1 MTRPYAEVGGDD
13 VLVGSVVADRYHVAG
28 ILGQGTTGTVFG
40 VEHIHFGRRA
50 AMKVLRPRSTPADV
64 VHRVFNGDARAAWSV
79 NHACIG
85 EVFDVGTL
93 PDGAPFFVTE
103 YLEGE
108 TLGKR
113 MARDRLSL
121 AASVDVMMQILSAI
135 AAIHERALLVRDL
148 RPQNVFLVHRR
159 GCRPVAKLLDL
170 GLGRLTP
177 LEAVAE
183 QWDADPKAAALTY
196 PHPFYLSPER
206 TRSEH
211 GIDFASDL
219 FVAGVIFYEMLTG
232 KRPFA
237 ASSYNGLLLQIAQA
251 NPVPISDLR
260 DHALPEL
267 DDFVDRALA
276 GNPRSRF
283 SSAKEMQD
291 ELRRIFEGK
300 KKGASA
306 STAPMTTSSQTIQAT
321 STPNQAD
328 SPRNAPAPPSGTGP
342 TNLPM
347 MGGML
352 PSMAP
357 AAHAMPMAQSG
368 GYPLAQ
374 SGGYP
379 LAQSGGHPMAQS
391 GGLPPIPGTNTGSQP
406 GYVPPPAPPPRMS
419 PMASTLGPTS
429 SSRMSASAVSS
440 VSPLASVLEPE
451 GDADGEPEPSPR
463 DRTLANA
470 NAGVTPND
478 LPTKTAT
485 ELPLDLDPDLYA
497 DETETDRKF
506 FDVSPYRD
514 PQSSSRSTTSS
525 ARMQPP
531 SAGTRAPAPQ
541 RAPAD
546 DEQKTMPPLPQMEHD
561 LAQPATMQ
569 AFKPVKIGSPEDF
582 EEPTESRNAVSDEM
596 LRSIREG
603 NKTPP
608 PPVAEEETQQLEMTP
623 ELRAK
628 IEAQYGARPAPVNPP
643 IRQPMSSEFDSMPP
657 PPTKRL
663 DK

>member
-1 MTRPYAEVGGDD
+1 MARPYPEVGGDD

-50 AMKVLRPRSTPADV
+50 AMKVLRPRSTATDV
-64 VHRVFNGDARAAWSV
+64 VHRVFHGDARAAWSV
-79 NHACIG
+79 NHACLAD
-85 EVFDVGTL
+85 VFDVGTL
-93 PDGAPFFVTE
+93 PDGAPFFVSE

-121 AASVDVMMQILSAI
+121 AASVDVMMQVLSAI
-135 AAIHERALLVRDL
+135 AAVHERALLVRDL
-148 RPQNVFLVHRR
+148 RPQNVFLAHRR
-159 GCRPVAKLLDL
+159 GCRPIAKLLDL

-183 QWDADPKAAALTY
+183 QWDADPKAASVSY

-232 KRPFA
+232 SKPFS
-237 ASSYNGLLLQIAQA
+237 ASTYNGLLLQIAQA
-251 NPVPISDLR
+251 SPTPVSELR
-260 DHALPEL
+260 DHSLPEL
-267 DDFVDRALA
+267 DDFVEHALS
-276 GNPRSRF
+276 GNPRNRF

-306 STAPMTTSSQTIQAT
+306 APMTISSQTVQAV
-321 STPNQAD
+321 NAA
-328 SPRNAPAPPSGTGP
+328 APAPPSGTGP
-342 TNLPM
+342 TAVPM
-347 MGGML
+347 MGMM

-357 AAHAMPMAQSG
+357 AAQSLAGIAAPPSVHAS
-368 GYPLAQ
+368 PLA
-374 SGGYP
+374 
-379 LAQSGGHPMAQS
+379 
-391 GGLPPIPGTNTGSQP
+391 
-406 GYVPPPAPPPRMS
+406 PPAPPSRHS
-419 PMASTLGPTS
+419 PMGPGS
-429 SSRMSASAVSS
+429 PQHGHPSNRFPAAVSS
-440 VSPLASVLEPE
+440 VSPLASLL
-451 GDADGEPEPSPR
+451 EPEPSPR
-463 DRTLANA
+463 DRTLATD
-470 NAGVTPND
+470 V
-478 LPTKTAT
+478 PTKTNT
-485 ELPLDLDPDLYA
+485 DLPIDMDGDLYA

-514 PQSSSRSTTSS
+514 PASSSRMQAASS
-525 ARMQPP
+525 RRPSP
-531 SAGTRAPAPQ
+531 SAPMPASEDGEDP
-541 RAPAD
+541 
-546 DEQKTMPPLPQMEHD
+546 KTMPPTQAME
-561 LAQPATMQ
+561 LAQPPTVQ
-569 AFKPVKIGSPEDF
+569 AFKPMKIGSADDF
-582 EEPTESRNAVSDEM
+582 EEPTESRNALSDEM

-603 NKTPP
+603 NKTPL
-608 PPVAEEETQQLEMTP
+608 PPVPEEETQQLEMTP

-628 IEAQYGARPAPVNPP
+628 IEAQYAARPIPPAPV
-643 IRQPMSSEFDSMPP
+643 RAPMSSEMDSIP